1 MRIIVNI
8 TILFVIAFSS
18 FLVIYVKHQNRIMNI
33 QIESVEKQLSIKINQ
48 YKELLNVKTTLLE
61 KELMKEGFKKSLG
74 MDIPSKNRIIYLDL
88 AE

>member
-18 FLVIYVKHQNRIMNI
+18 FLFIYVKHKNRIMNI

>member
-48 YKELLNVKTTLLE
+48 YKELLNVRTTLLE

>member
-8 TILFVIAFSS
+8 TIFFVIAFSS

>member
-74 MDIPSKNRIIYLDL
+74 MDIHSKNRIIYLDL

>member
-74 MDIPSKNRIIYLDL
+74 MDIPSKNRIIYLEL